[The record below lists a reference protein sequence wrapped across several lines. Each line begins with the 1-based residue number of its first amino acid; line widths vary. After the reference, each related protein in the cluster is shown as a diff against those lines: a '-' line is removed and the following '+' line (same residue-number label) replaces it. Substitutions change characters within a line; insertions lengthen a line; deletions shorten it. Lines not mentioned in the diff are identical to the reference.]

1 MSTRIHK
8 PPTLRRGTA
17 DWPLWQAQLPLP
29 GELSRREV
37 GRVVTDHRTSWV
49 RRLGEAPREVFV
61 KVYEYTSWIHIAR
74 SLGRR
79 TAPWQA
85 SRPTR
90 EFDALAWL
98 GEHGLPA
105 AEPLA
110 VYEWR
115 RFGFL
120 QKALLVTRAFPGEP
134 ADRVLPALDPVG
146 RREAAAAIGRFV
158 ARLHELGFRDGN
170 LDLRNLLLRCDDHG
184 WTATKIDSP
193 RHRLVRPG
201 PATDRAARADW
212 SRLLPQLESLQ
223 VADAARR
230 AADAALNERPA
241 RPSPRA

>member
-1 MSTRIHK
+1 M
-8 PPTLRRGTA
+8 
-17 DWPLWQAQLPLP
+17 
-29 GELSRREV
+29 
-37 GRVVTDHRTSWV
+37 VTNHRSSWV
-49 RRLGEAPREVFV
+49 RRLGEGNRAVFV
-61 KVYEYTSWIHIAR
+61 KVYEYRSWTHIAR
-74 SLGRR
+74 TLGRR

-98 GEHGLPA
+98 GMHGLPA

-110 VYEWR
+110 VFEWR

-120 QKALLVTRAFPGEP
+120 RKAVLVTRAFPGES
-134 ADRVLPALDPVG
+134 ADLALAALDPLD
-146 RREAAAAIGRFV
+146 RHEAAAAIGRFV

-170 LDLRNLLLRCDDHG
+170 LDLRNLLLQRQG
-184 WTATKIDSP
+184 TAWIATKIDSP

-223 VADAARR
+223 AATAART
-230 AADAALNERPA
+230 AASAWPNERPA
-241 RPSPRA
+241 RPGPPA